1 MSAKIGTL
9 LKWFFKHARLN
20 YLHIYSKSSISSDP
34 VTKIRHT
41 DAQGH
46 ASERAH
52 SGPTVLAESDS
63 AGPLQDKHQL
73 RMLYIPGGAGKNKK
87 QYLQDARW
95 WSLGMSFL
103 LVSVN
108 QQQN

>member
-20 YLHIYSKSSISSDP
+20 YLHTYSKSSISSDP
-34 VTKIRHT
+34 VAKIRHT

-63 AGPLQDKHQL
+63 AGPLQDKHLQGKIRNNIC
-73 RMLYIPGGAGKNKK
+73 RMHVG
-87 QYLQDARW
+87 D
-95 WSLGMSFL
+95 L
-103 LVSVN
+103 LE
-108 QQQN
+108 